1 MQRLVIL
8 SYDMEVL
15 SIELRCE
22 IIIYFKQERN
32 VKLIKTEES
41 CALCATDSY
50 PCLGDRCPNKN
61 IKVLYCDKCG
71 CEVDNLYWLNDEQLC
86 EDCVIDSLEVVE
98 WE

>member
-1 MQRLVIL
+1 
-8 SYDMEVL
+8 MEVL

-22 IIIYFKQERN
+22 VIIYFKQERS

-41 CALCATDSY
+41 CALCTTDSY
-50 PCLGDRCPNKN
+50 PCLGDGCPNKN

-71 CEVDNLYWLNDEQLC
+71 CEVDKLYWLNDEQLC